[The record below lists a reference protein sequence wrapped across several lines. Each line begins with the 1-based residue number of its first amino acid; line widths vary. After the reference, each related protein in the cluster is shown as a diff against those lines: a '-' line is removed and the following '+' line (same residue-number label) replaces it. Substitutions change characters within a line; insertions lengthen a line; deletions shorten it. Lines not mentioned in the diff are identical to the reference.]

1 MNPGNDAPDAEKAR
15 SLISTGRAPEALALA
30 REAVTLHPEDA
41 DWLHLLAVA
50 QHATGANAEAAA
62 TLERAI
68 AAAPRDAVIRNTY
81 GAVQVGR
88 GELASA
94 EAALREA
101 LRLRPDYLEARFN
114 LALALRD
121 RRDAHAAA
129 EELARIL
136 AVRPDFFPAQLEQA
150 ILQVEA
156 GEARAALATLEALL
170 QRFPADAR
178 ILLVAA
184 SACRQL
190 EDAAS
195 AAAYAA
201 RAALCAPASAEIR
214 ERAGDILAWAGRPA
228 DAREHFAFVAT
239 RAPRDARALEKL
251 AAACHAAGD
260 AAGAAQAFRE
270 HLALEPASRSTPQN
284 LALALYALGEGAE
297 AKRVLAKAIADGH
310 DDAEMLD
317 ALASYKAREC
327 DWEGLDEIV
336 VRLREKATR
345 PGGRPAHPQTSLYFP
360 QVTAVDQRRWAETW
374 VAASMPAMA
383 PVPDRIAREPRA
395 RLRIGFLSGDF
406 HVHATAW
413 LTAGMLE
420 HHDRAPFEFV
430 AYSHGPDDGSPLR
443 TRLKQ
448 AFDRFEDVA
457 SLSSRGIAERIRA
470 DAVDVLLDLGG
481 FVQSSRLDVLAFR
494 PARIQ
499 CHYLG
504 YPGTTGAPFVDFF
517 IADAHT
523 VPPGSEGAFSER
535 ILRMPHCYQPNDP
548 LRARGAA
555 PPREATG
562 LSAKATV
569 LCSFN
574 QPIKITAPVFAQWC
588 RLLRAM
594 PDACLW
600 LLAFDE
606 EAQRNMQ
613 ARARQEGIDP
623 ARLVFAPRIPQ
634 AEHLARMRHADLA
647 IDTFPC
653 GSHTTAS
660 DALWAGVP
668 LVTTRGETFASR
680 VASSL
685 LATAGCPDWIFD
697 NAREA
702 FEATLALAR
711 SADALRVAR
720 RRVEHA
726 RSASPLFDDVA
737 YARDF
742 EALIEECSRT

>member
-1 MNPGNDAPDAEKAR
+1 MNPGNDTPDAAKAR

-68 AAAPRDAVIRNTY
+68 AVAPLDAVIRNTY

-88 GELASA
+88 GELASG

-121 RRDAHAAA
+121 RRDTRSAA
-129 EELARIL
+129 EELARVL
-136 AVRPDFFPAQLEQA
+136 ALRPDFFPAQLEQA
-150 ILQVEA
+150 ILQAKA

-170 QRFPADAR
+170 HRFPTDAR
-178 ILLVAA
+178 ILLVAG

-190 EDAAS
+190 DDAGA

-201 RAALCAPASAEIR
+201 RAARCASGSAEVR

-228 DAREHFAFVAT
+228 EAREHFAFVAS
-239 RAPRDARALEKL
+239 RSPRDARALEKL

-297 AKRVLAKAIADGH
+297 AKSVLAKAIADGH

-336 VRLREKATR
+336 LRLREKATR

-360 QVTAVDQRRWAETW
+360 QVTAMDQRRWAETW
-374 VAASMPAMA
+374 VAASMAVTA
-383 PVPDRIAREPRA
+383 PIPQPHARDPRV
-395 RLRIGFLSGDF
+395 RLRVGFLSGDF

-413 LTAGMLE
+413 LVAGMLE
-420 HHDRAPFEFV
+420 HHDRARVEFV
-430 AYSHGPDDGSPLR
+430 AYSHGPDDASSLR

-470 DAVDVLLDLGG
+470 GEVDVLLDLGG

-523 VPPGSEGAFSER
+523 VPDGSEDAFSER

-548 LRARGAA
+548 QRARGEA

-562 LSAKATV
+562 LPAKGPV

-574 QPIKITAPVFAQWC
+574 QPIKITAPVFGEWC
-588 RLLRAM
+588 RLLQAL

-600 LLAFDE
+600 LLAFDA

-613 ARARQEGIDP
+613 ARARKEGIDP

-634 AEHLARMRHADLA
+634 AEHLARLRHADLA

-660 DALWAGVP
+660 DTLWAGVP
-668 LVTTRGETFASR
+668 LVSTRGETFASR

-697 NAREA
+697 DASEA
-702 FEATLALAR
+702 FDATLAFAR
-711 SADALRVAR
+711 SPAALKAAR
-720 RRVEHA
+720 ERVEHA
-726 RSASPLFDDVA
+726 RTASPLFDA
-737 YARDF
+737 AGYARDF
-742 EALIEECSRT
+742 EALLREAAR